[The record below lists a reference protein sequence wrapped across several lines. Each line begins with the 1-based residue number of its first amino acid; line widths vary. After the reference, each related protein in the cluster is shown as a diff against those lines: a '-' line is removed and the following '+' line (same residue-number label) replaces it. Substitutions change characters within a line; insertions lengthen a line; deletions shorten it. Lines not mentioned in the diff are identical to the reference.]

1 MNWTA
6 SLLRNQLNKEKLA
19 YEKKI
24 NLLKSNWN
32 QEKKLLLEEKEQEN
46 NFSRQLVQELTA
58 NCQQLTS
65 EQANKE
71 EIITNQQ
78 EKISRLE
85 AALTKPKKNQGTQT
99 IIDYEAIIENEKKKN
114 QELTNKLAT
123 SNELLRKLAER
134 EREQNQR
141 TDSNSDYESA
151 EE

>member
-1 MNWTA
+1 
-6 SLLRNQLNKEKLA
+6 
-19 YEKKI
+19 
-24 NLLKSNWN
+24 
-32 QEKKLLLEEKEQEN
+32 
-46 NFSRQLVQELTA
+46 VQELTA